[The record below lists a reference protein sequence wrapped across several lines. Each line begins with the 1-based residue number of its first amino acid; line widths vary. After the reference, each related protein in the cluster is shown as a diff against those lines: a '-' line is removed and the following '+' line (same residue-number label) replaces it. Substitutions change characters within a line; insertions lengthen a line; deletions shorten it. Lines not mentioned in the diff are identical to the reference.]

1 MRARQR
7 QLPHPSFPP
16 AVHCSL
22 IDRRRPRSTYESSIR
37 TIRRTRRIRPP
48 WPSLSSG
55 RSGRSI
61 GRRLAGADRRRLGS
75 RSIHTSQL
83 VWPTTHGIAGPSHLA
98 IRQSTGHVSTLQ
110 TYRSVNDPFLGPRAT
125 GLATH
130 ALAVVRTSLAI
141 EAARA
146 TEQTR
151 RPAARHAHAWEL
163 ATGSVSTALASG
175 RRRRRARP
183 RPEPKRK
190 SARAGETGREI
201 SGASFCF
208 GPV

>member
-151 RPAARHAHAWEL
+151 RPA
-163 ATGSVSTALASG
+163 
-175 RRRRRARP
+175 RARLGAGHRIRLHGARV
-183 RPEPKRK
+183 RPP
-190 SARAGETGREI
+190 
-201 SGASFCF
+201 
-208 GPV
+208 